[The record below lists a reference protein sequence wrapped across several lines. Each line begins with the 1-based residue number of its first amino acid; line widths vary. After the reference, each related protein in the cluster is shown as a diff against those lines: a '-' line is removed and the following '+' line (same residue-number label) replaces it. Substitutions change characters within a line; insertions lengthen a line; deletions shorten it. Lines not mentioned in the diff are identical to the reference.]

1 MRLSPTPDLGAPWK
15 MALVALVATVVAMIV
30 LVGRDTGSMAY
41 GLGDTDDALRMV
53 LVRGLLDGQGWFDQ
67 LVMRLQPP
75 QGLQSHWSRLI
86 DGGIAGLIALL
97 RLGMPAAQAEMT
109 ARIVWPML
117 WILPAAMA
125 SLANARRLA
134 GGAAVFACAILLMT
148 ELSLY
153 LQFRPGRIDHH
164 GIQIMLCVVALA
176 GAGWGSVRG
185 AVVSGAAIGLG
196 LAIGLE
202 AMIFE
207 IAIGAFF
214 PLCFLFMREDA
225 GRQLRAF
232 AIALGASTLGFF
244 LIQTPPWRWAAAA
257 CDALAANLV
266 AGIVVAAVG
275 LVAVVAL
282 TAARDWRW
290 RLGGLVAVGV
300 AAAGAYLAL
309 NPHCLAGPFAD
320 VDPRIKTFW
329 LQYVQEI
336 RPIPRTWARDHAT
349 VYSLMA
355 PCLFGVVAWLW
366 LGRDRARRLDP
377 FWMLSGVVLTLAIV
391 TGFSAIRMATYAN
404 WIAIPIVAAAVTDLV
419 GRYARGAMLVLALA
433 ACAATPVFA
442 GQGVAEI
449 DKKIAALRKPAPKPA
464 PKAAIKPAVK
474 PAAKAPA
481 RRVAGVR
488 GDRCFQSAAYQA
500 LASQPPGLVLAEID
514 LGPFVLAYTPSS
526 AMAAPY
532 HRMSWGMLGARGVM
546 EAEAEAAQAG
556 ARELG
561 FAYVLACP
569 GHVRNADRVGMKAN
583 SLQKSLDRNQPPSW
597 LEPIP
602 TNGTLRLYRVK
613 PAA

>member
-15 MALVALVATVVAMIV
+15 MALVALGVTLVAATI

-53 LVRGLLDGQGWFDQ
+53 LARGLLQGQGWFDQ
-67 LVMRLQPP
+67 LVTRLQPP

-86 DGGIAGLIALL
+86 DGGIAGLIALF
-97 RLGMPAAQAEMT
+97 RLVMPDARAEMT

-117 WILPAAMA
+117 WIAPAALA
-125 SLANARRLA
+125 SLANARRLG

-164 GIQIMLCVVALA
+164 GIQIMLCVVAVA

-185 AVVSGAAIGLG
+185 AALSGAAIGLG

-214 PLCFLFMREDA
+214 PLCFLFMRDEA

-232 AIALGASTLGFF
+232 ALALGVSTLGFF
-244 LIQTPPWRWAAAA
+244 LIQTPPWRWAVSA

-266 AGIVVAAVG
+266 GGVLVGAVG
-275 LVAVVAL
+275 LVAMVAL
-282 TAARDWRW
+282 TASRDWRW
-290 RLGGLVAVGV
+290 RLGALLAVGA
-300 AAAGAYLAL
+300 AAAGTYLAL

-320 VDPRIKTFW
+320 VDPRIKSFW

-355 PCLFGVVAWLW
+355 PCLFGAVAWLW

-377 FWMLSGVVLTLAIV
+377 FWILSGVVLTLAIV

-419 GRYARGAMLVLALA
+419 ARYARGAMLVLAVT

-442 GQGVAEI
+442 GQGAAEI
-449 DKKIAALRKPAPKPA
+449 DKKIAALRKPAPKA
-464 PKAAIKPAVK
+464 AVK
-474 PAAKAPA
+474 PAPKPAAKTPA
-481 RRVAGVR
+481 RPVAGVR

-500 LASQPPGLVLAEID
+500 LARQPAGLVLAEID

-532 HRMSWGMLGARGVM
+532 HRMSWGMLSARGVM
-546 EAEAEAAQAG
+546 EAEAEAAQAK
-556 ARELG
+556 ARALG
-561 FAYVLACP
+561 VAYVLACP
-569 GHVRNADRVGMKAN
+569 GHVRNADRVGMKADA
-583 SLQKSLDRNQPPSW
+583 LQKRLDRNQPPSW